1 MTDFSMTRL
10 RVFAAVVE
18 HGGYSSAARSIGVSQ
33 PTVSFHVREL
43 ERAFGAGLLVY
54 QGRRVLPTPAGEALY
69 ALARRTLR
77 EVGELTARIDSLR
90 AGRAGR
96 VRLGASMAFEQQ
108 FFFDVIAA
116 PYAREHPD
124 VELSLRFGTSRRMV
138 EAVREHE
145 ADVAY
150 VMRWRTPPD
159 VRYTRL
165 HGSRVAFFVA
175 DHHPLAGGGPVPAE
189 AVAAAGLITAPL
201 DTVEHDYYFRALR
214 DAGLRDHR
222 ITLEAT
228 GVQARVLAARAGL
241 GVLAAFWPPFAPPAD
256 LPGLTRLRVGT
267 GAAGPEFGLVQRLDE
282 PVSPTAGAFAAWLRG
297 AARARAGRRR

>member
-1 MTDFSMTRL
+1 MVDFSMTRL

-18 HGGYSSAARSIGVSQ
+18 HRGYSAAARGIGVSQ

-54 QGRRVLPTPAGEALY
+54 RGRQVLPTPAGEALY

-77 EVGELTARIDSLR
+77 DVDELAARIDDLR

-96 VRLGASMAFEQQ
+96 VRLAASMAFEQQ
-108 FFFDVIAA
+108 FFFDRIVT
-116 PYAREHPD
+116 PYTREHPD
-124 VELSLRFGTSRRMV
+124 AELSVRFGTSRRMV
-138 EAVREHE
+138 EAVREQE
-145 ADVAY
+145 ADIAY
-150 VMRWRTPPD
+150 VMRWRTPAD

-175 DHHPLAGGGPVPAE
+175 ERHPLAAGGPVPAD

-201 DTVEHDYYFRALR
+201 DTVEHDYYSRALR
-214 DAGLRDHR
+214 GAGLRDHR

-228 GVQARVLAARAGL
+228 GIQARVLAARAGL
-241 GVLAAFWPPFAPPAD
+241 GVLVAFWPPFAPPAE
-256 LPGLTRLRVGT
+256 LPGLTRLRVQ
-267 GAAGPEFGLVQRLDE
+267 ADASGPEFGLVRRLDE
-282 PVSPTAGAFAAWLRG
+282 PVSPTVGAFATWLRD
-297 AARARAGRRR
+297 AARARPGG